1 LSKIV
6 IQILTNVS
14 GFETSTAQ
22 SEEMKMMPIIKKA
35 FSKDMIEILTYLIA
49 NRISVELTSF
59 LLIPSV

>member
-22 SEEMKMMPIIKKA
+22 SEEMKMMPIIMKA
-35 FSKDMIEILTYLIA
+35 FSKDMIEVLTYLIA